1 MSTTTVTHT
10 VEQQQQQQ
18 DVELQQVSLRRGH
31 STSYVEHNGQL
42 LQHRHPLH
50 HPTRSEEEL
59 TGGSGVQAAPHQDPL
74 FLGTSKKTEDDLKNL
89 KKQGSSKKVRQF
101 YREQNNLIDDMLGP
115 LNPLNEEEQ
124 EKQLLK
130 LKIAVYGSVV
140 ANIILFALQL
150 VAAITSGSLSIFAT
164 MADAFMDLLSSVVL
178 MWASR
183 QAARPNLNKYPAGKA
198 RMETAG
204 IIVFSCLMGCVAL
217 FLIIESGQKLASNDA
232 EPDLSPVAI
241 AMVATALAVKLLL
254 YIYCVSLSHHSSAKV
269 LAQDHRNDLLVNA
282 LGLLTGIIGTRLA
295 SWVDPAGCILIALII
310 LISWINTLIENI
322 QLIVGKSADVG
333 FLQRMT
339 YIALTHP
346 GVRQVDTCRAYFAGN
361 NLFVEVDIVLPPDMP
376 LSESHDIGEALQIK
390 LESLPN
396 VERAFVHADY
406 ETSHK
411 PEHQKSK

>member
-1 MSTTTVTHT
+1 MSSYNKCLFDVAIGHPTQNIMVNYYSIAIHFTT
-10 VEQQQQQQ
+10 QQ
-18 DVELQQVSLRRGH
+18 DRKRNLPVVAESWK
-31 STSYVEHNGQL
+31 N
-42 LQHRHPLH
+42 HPN
-50 HPTRSEEEL
+50 
-59 TGGSGVQAAPHQDPL
+59 PL

-140 ANIILFALQL
+140 ANVILFALQL

-217 FLIIESGQKLASNDA
+217 FLIIESGQKLSSKDA
-232 EPDLSPVAI
+232 EPDLSPMAI

-295 SWVDPAGCILIALII
+295 SWVDPVGCILIALII
-310 LISWINTLIENI
+310 LTSWINTLIENI

-333 FLQRMT
+333 FLQRVT